1 MLRPVIKQSKEDS
14 VFYDDLFKKWHP
26 KAASEVRSAVTRAL
40 ENSTEVYIA
49 AVKYLAKYYI
59 VSSPVLV
66 EKLKSRRKADFWIF
80 VQDSLF
86 DMGLLC
92 LCGLMDE
99 GKDMKN
105 LVKIQSC
112 LPHLKSKGPYPVI
125 SDAALS
131 THERVHKQRD
141 RRVAHPLRHKSVP
154 KQYYGDPILLCN
166 ELLSYIQA
174 LHKHL
179 YNGGF
184 GDTMSLRSVVS
195 NEVSGVCGAML
206 LEDYADTIR
215 DEVLAYIDGVID
227 KGLSK
232 Q

>member
-26 KAASEVRSAVTRAL
+26 KAAPEVRSAVTRAL

-66 EKLKSRRKADFWIF
+66 EKLKSRRKAGFWIF

-184 GDTMSLRSVVS
+184 EDTMSLRSVVS

-206 LEDYADTIR
+206 LEDYSDTIR
-215 DEVLAYIDGVID
+215 AEVLAYIDGVID
-227 KGLSK
+227 RVLSE